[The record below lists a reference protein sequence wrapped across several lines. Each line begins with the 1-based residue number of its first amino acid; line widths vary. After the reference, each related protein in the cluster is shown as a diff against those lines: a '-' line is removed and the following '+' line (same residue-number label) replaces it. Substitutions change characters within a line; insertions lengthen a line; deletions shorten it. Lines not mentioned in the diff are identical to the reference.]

1 MDKTRIGDSE
11 GSMDDIKESD
21 NIVKKSE
28 DTDRDLL
35 VGKLDTS
42 KKFNQAVSEN
52 PATLSNQRFVIFQ
65 LNINS

>member
-11 GSMDDIKESD
+11 GSMDDIKDSD

-52 PATLSNQRFVIFQ
+52 PTKLSNQRFVIFQ
-65 LNINS
+65 LYQ

>member
-1 MDKTRIGDSE
+1 MDKTRVGNRE
-11 GSMDDIKESD
+11 GSMGDIKESD
-21 NIVKKSE
+21 DIVKKSE

-52 PATLSNQRFVIFQ
+52 PAKLSNQRFVIFQ
-65 LNINS
+65 LYQ

>member
-1 MDKTRIGDSE
+1 MDKTRVGDRE
-11 GSMDDIKESD
+11 GSMEDIKESD

-28 DTDRDLL
+28 DTDGDLL

-65 LNINS
+65 LYQ

>member
-35 VGKLDTS
+35 VGKLITS
-42 KKFNQAVSEN
+42 KKINQALAEN
-52 PATLSNQRFVIFQ
+52 PAKLSNQRFVIFQ
-65 LNINS
+65 LYQ

>member
-52 PATLSNQRFVIFQ
+52 PATQSNQRFVIFQ
-65 LNINS
+65 LYQ

>member
-1 MDKTRIGDSE
+1 MDKTRVGDRE
-11 GSMDDIKESD
+11 GSMEDIKESD

-28 DTDRDLL
+28 DTDRELL
-35 VGKLDTS
+35 VGKLITS

-65 LNINS
+65 LYQ

>member
-1 MDKTRIGDSE
+1 MDKTRVGDRE
-11 GSMDDIKESD
+11 GSMEDIKESD

-42 KKFNQAVSEN
+42 KKFNQPVSEN
-52 PATLSNQRFVIFQ
+52 PATQSNQRFVIFQ
-65 LNINS
+65 LYQ

>member
-28 DTDRDLL
+28 DTDGDLL

-42 KKFNQAVSEN
+42 KKFNQPVPEN

-65 LNINS
+65 LYQ

>member
-1 MDKTRIGDSE
+1 MDKTRGGDGE
-11 GSMDDIKESD
+11 GSMEATKESD

-28 DTDRDLL
+28 DTDGDLL

-52 PATLSNQRFVIFQ
+52 PAKLSNQRFVIFQ
-65 LNINS
+65 LYQ